1 MKVLGGDE
9 VVMVM
14 RSVRSAALDFGHE
27 WFLCIV
33 GLDICMIVSAFERQ
47 REVNRLMNDEGH

>member
-14 RSVRSAALDFGHE
+14 RSVRSAALDLAFDAS
-27 WFLCIV
+27 
-33 GLDICMIVSAFERQ
+33 LDWIYV
-47 REVNRLMNDEGH
+47 